1 MLSSQ
6 IARDRL
12 QRRKCLLKLL
22 SNARFLARQGL
33 AFRGDKVESDS
44 NFMIVIHL
52 RSEDNA
58 MLVDWIKQKADKYTC
73 GYMQNEM
80 VKVMALHI
88 LREIAASIQSAPF
101 FTVMVDETTDV
112 SNMEHV
118 LVCLM

>member
-33 AFRGDKVESDS
+33 AFRGDKDEPDS

-112 SNMEHV
+112 SNMEQV